1 MWDSNHNPA
10 DYDENLGRGNF
21 VLLSSLES
29 TYFHFF
35 TLYFIAIACEVLAR
49 RVIHRAAPEKIH
61 TMMST
66 RFVHREVDGDE
77 SDRLSAIE
85 LAIDS
90 HW

>member
-1 MWDSNHNPA
+1 MTKIWA
-10 DYDENLGRGNF
+10 EVIF
-21 VLLSSLES
+21 VLPSSSES
-29 TYFHFF
+29 TDFHF
-35 TLYFIAIACEVLAR
+35 LKPFIAIACEVLAR